1 MPELVLPTHE
11 HGAYAT
17 EGPFGCGWGEDFV
30 GSSGVRVWR
39 VMVVGFVPVRFV

>member
-17 EGPFGCGWGEDFV
+17 EGPFGWGCGFLNGEI
-30 GSSGVRVWR
+30 GAQ
-39 VMVVGFVPVRFV
+39 